1 MNWILW
7 ICTVIALLVSLICNR
22 EKTLVAIKVAV
33 KRMWNIS
40 PLFLLVMALFA
51 VAITIIPNSLISRT
65 IGTDSGFG
73 GLVMAIVV
81 GSIAMM
87 PGFIAFP
94 LCGALLRQG
103 VPYYILA
110 GFSLALMNVG
120 FVTLPMQIQYL
131 GFKVVIVRNLIG
143 ILAALLVAVVVAFAF
158 GEVALLW

>member
-1 MNWILW
+1 MNWILL
-7 ICTVIALLVSLICNR
+7 ICTVIALLVSLIRSR
-22 EKTLVAIKVAV
+22 EKTLAAV
-33 KRMWNIS
+33 KIAIRRMWNIL

-51 VAITIIPNSLISRT
+51 ISITIIPESFISKA
-65 IGTDSGFG
+65 IGSDSGLG
-73 GLVMAIVV
+73 GLVIAIVV
-81 GSIAMM
+81 GSVAMM

-94 LCGALLRQG
+94 LCGALLSQG

-143 ILAALLVAVVVAFAF
+143 ILAALLVAAVVAYAF
-158 GEVALLW
+158 GEVNLLW

>member
-1 MNWILW
+1 MDWILW
-7 ICTVIALLVSLICNR
+7 ICTVIALPVSLICSR
-22 EKTLVAIKVAV
+22 EKTLAAIKVAV

-73 GLVMAIVV
+73 GLVMAIVI

-94 LCGALLRQG
+94 LCGALLSQG

-131 GFKVVIVRNLIG
+131 GLKVVIVRNLIG
-143 ILAALLVAVVVAFAF
+143 ILAALLVAAVAAFAF
-158 GEVALLW
+158 GEVSLLW

>member
-7 ICTVIALLVSLICNR
+7 ICTIIALLVSLIRSR
-22 EKTLVAIKVAV
+22 EKTLTAIKLAA
-33 KRMWNIS
+33 KRMWNIT

-51 VAITIIPNSLISRT
+51 AMISIIPESFISKT
-65 IGTDSGFG
+65 IGTDSGFA
-73 GLVMAIVV
+73 GLLMAIVV

-94 LCGALLRQG
+94 LCGALLNQG

-110 GFSLALMNVG
+110 GFTLALMNVG

-143 ILAALLVAVVVAFAF
+143 ILAALLVAAVVAFAF
-158 GEVALLW
+158 GEISLLW

>member
-1 MNWILW
+1 MNWILL
-7 ICTVIALLVSLICNR
+7 ICTVIALLVSLIRSR
-22 EKTLVAIKVAV
+22 EKTLAAV
-33 KRMWNIS
+33 KIAIRRMWNIL

-51 VAITIIPNSLISRT
+51 ISITIIPESFISKA
-65 IGTDSGFG
+65 IGSDSGLG
-73 GLVMAIVV
+73 GLVIAIVV
-81 GSIAMM
+81 GSVAMM

-94 LCGALLRQG
+94 LCGALLSRG

-143 ILAALLVAVVVAFAF
+143 ILAALLVAAVVAYAF
-158 GEVALLW
+158 GEVNLLW